1 MGKENDLGPILVGDF
16 VFDNFMGAVFK
27 SLVVVFFAVDAFKAV
42 KDSLFVVDE
51 LGLWLSKSKM
61 GAVGNNSAKRS
72 FGSG

>member
-51 LGLWLSKSKM
+51 LGL
-61 GAVGNNSAKRS
+61 
-72 FGSG
+72 